1 MKSCEI
7 IRQIEVEEMIKS
19 QVMISYL
26 FVHVYVFLS
35 FLFQK
40 FNEWVVH
47 RALSIIKVLAE
58 NCKETQITQ

>member
-1 MKSCEI
+1 
-7 IRQIEVEEMIKS
+7 
-19 QVMISYL
+19 MISYL